1 MCVAAST
8 GSFSNCSRTV
18 NEWLLSSVCLLA
30 IVVALLSISST
41 NDVVIRHLEGGGKCR
56 AALLVGFES
65 GGRII
70 DVHSP
75 ICTLPQAAATQKL
88 L

>member
-1 MCVAAST
+1 
-8 GSFSNCSRTV
+8 
-18 NEWLLSSVCLLA
+18 
-30 IVVALLSISST
+30 
-41 NDVVIRHLEGGGKCR
+41 VIRHLEGSGKCR